1 MSTKQLLKIL
11 IGAAWID
18 GKVQPQEQQYLQR
31 IAQQKGLLEDPELK
45 PWLYSLRSVSEEECY
60 RWVDEYLGRRPA
72 PEDCQILLE
81 AISGLVYSDG
91 EVDSAEARLLM
102 QVQQKESDL
111 TASPDLHATIVRAI
125 QKLYRKWVSQY

>member
-11 IGAAWID
+11 IGAAWLD
-18 GKVQPQEQQYLQR
+18 GKVQPEEQHYLQR
-31 IAQQKGLLEDPELK
+31 IAQQKWLLEDPDLK
-45 PWLYSLRSVSEEECY
+45 PWLYGLRSVSTEECY
-60 RWVDEYLGRRPA
+60 RWVDEYLGRRPTPA
-72 PEDCQILLE
+72 DCQSLLE

-102 QVQQKESDL
+102 QIQQKEADL
-111 TASPDLHATIVRAI
+111 ATSPDLHATLVRAI